1 MSAED
6 EERFQLCNK
15 CWISDK
21 LFDVGDDEV
30 RDNCHV
36 AGKCRGCAHWSCNVN
51 LKLNKTVPVIFHNS
65 RGPNSH
71 LIMQEI
77 NKFDVQLNVP
87 PNGLEKQMF
96 FTINDNLA
104 IIRSMQFINS
114 ILNKPV
120 KNLSDNEFKYLSQEL
135 RGDFLELV
143 KQIRSLYI

>member
-1 MSAED
+1 
-6 EERFQLCNK
+6 
-15 CWISDK
+15 
-21 LFDVGDDEV
+21 
-30 RDNCHV
+30 
-36 AGKCRGCAHWSCNVN
+36 
-51 LKLNKTVPVIFHNS
+51 
-65 RGPNSH
+65 
-71 LIMQEI
+71 
-77 NKFDVQLNVP
+77 
-87 PNGLEKQMF
+87 MF